1 MKVLAT
7 AGDISALIAD
17 VRLRVPLTA
26 WAVQYGGSVVW
37 RSFHDCSRA
46 DLAAADVLVLQ
57 RGTSARACWLSEA
70 MHARG
75 GSVVYD
81 IDDLITEIA
90 PHISHHERSS
100 DFLPW
105 VRRCMRHSD
114 LVTVSTARLGAALEG
129 LAPACMEVPNHA
141 FSAGDLPL
149 PLHDAVRPVSLLFA
163 SSDRLAAEFL
173 YPVLRRLD
181 AHRTRLV
188 LVGPPGADFSA
199 AGLAVERHPLL
210 PRADFIALARS
221 LPNPL
226 AVIPLEASRFAS
238 CKSAVKWFDYAE
250 AGIPTL
256 CSAVPPYTD
265 VVEDGVTARL
275 VANDEAAWSAALAA
289 AIGDTAWRERVAR
302 AARSAVRSRHTIV
315 HTTAAWQHALE
326 EARRRSREHP
336 LPAPALAW
344 RLKDAIGSVFESGLL
359 RLRRFNRERL
369 ARRR

>member
-26 WAVQYGGSVVW
+26 WAVQYGGSVAW

-90 PHISHHERSS
+90 PHISHHKRSA

-105 VRRCMRHSD
+105 VRRCMRNSD

-141 FSAGDLPL
+141 FSDGEWPL

-163 SSDRLAAEFL
+163 SSDRLTAEFL

-210 PRADFIALARS
+210 PRADFIGLARS

-226 AVIPLEASRFAS
+226 AVIPLEASRL
-238 CKSAVKWFDYAE
+238 
-250 AGIPTL
+250 P
-256 CSAVPPYTD
+256 
-265 VVEDGVTARL
+265 R
-275 VANDEAAWSAALAA
+275 
-289 AIGDTAWRERVAR
+289 AR
-302 AARSAVRSRHTIV
+302 ARSS
-315 HTTAAWQHALE
+315 
-326 EARRRSREHP
+326 
-336 LPAPALAW
+336 
-344 RLKDAIGSVFESGLL
+344 GSTMPRPGFPPCVPRCRPTRTWSKTG
-359 RLRRFNRERL
+359 
-369 ARRR
+369 